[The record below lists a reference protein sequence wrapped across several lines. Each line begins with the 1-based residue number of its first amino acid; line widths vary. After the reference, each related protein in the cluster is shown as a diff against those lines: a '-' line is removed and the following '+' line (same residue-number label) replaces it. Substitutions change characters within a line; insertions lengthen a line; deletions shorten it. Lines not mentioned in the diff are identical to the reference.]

1 MKRVLG
7 IMSFVIAI
15 VILITVGLLLLIPA
29 YRHNAQVAFNKA
41 YVYIVS
47 PDIPFPDIDEK
58 ILSPEQIKILE
69 IAHQEYEKHPANYD
83 ANVLKY
89 TQGQKQAWC
98 ANFISWV
105 MKRAGRKYT
114 NPNSGSWR
122 IPGVL
127 TLREY
132 YEAEGRY
139 EDASSYKPKP
149 GDVAFYIHESTF
161 KLFSTEHVALV
172 IKVDGNTMTT
182 IGGNEGKKMRI
193 DRQTIEAGENNL
205 VGFGRL

>member
-1 MKRVLG
+1 MKRIAGLIISLV
-7 IMSFVIAI
+7 VIVSGA
-15 VILITVGLLLLIPA
+15 LFLIPA

-58 ILSPEQIKILE
+58 VLSPEQVKILE

-89 TQGQKQAWC
+89 SQGQKQAWC

-132 YEAEGRY
+132 YQAEGRY
-139 EDASSYKPKP
+139 EDAGSYKPKP
-149 GDVAFYIHESTF
+149 GDVAFYIQESTF
-161 KLFSTEHVALV
+161 ALFRTEHVALV

-182 IGGNEGKKMRI
+182 IGGNEGKKMRV
-193 DRQTIEAGENNL
+193 DMQAIEAGENNL